1 MSVKK
6 LVSLGIVYV
15 VIVFAGYSVI
25 TGNNPLASGEM
36 EHDEHSDEENGHE
49 EHEGDEAS
57 EEETTEHDDH
67 NTESNQEEDEDM
79 DHKHEHEHEHG
90 HEIDS
95 EVKTD
100 VSYDNEELVISLE
113 DDTGAAPEL
122 AVEHEKEMHFILI
135 SNDLEDYYHL
145 HPEKEEE
152 GRFRVNQALADGTYQ
167 AFVDIVPENKA
178 YTPPPNPL
186 QIGTE
191 ETANAHLHAD
201 NEWTKEINGKTV
213 TLEEI
218 EATAGEEVPLVFDM
232 QGEQPETHL
241 GALGHVVIVDEE
253 VEEYIHVHPASD
265 DSTTFNAHFTN
276 PGMYKVWAEFKFDGE
291 IHVYPFILEVKE

>member
-79 DHKHEHEHEHG
+79 DHEHG
-90 HEIDS
+90 HEHESES

-100 VSYDNEELVISLE
+100 VSYDNEELIISLE

-122 AVEHEKEMHFILI
+122 AIEHEKEMHFILI
-135 SNDLEDYYHL
+135 SNDLEEYYHL

-152 GRFRVNQALADGTYQ
+152 GRFRVNQALEDGTYQ

-178 YTPPPNPL
+178 YTPAPNLL
-186 QIGTE
+186 QVGTE
-191 ETANAHLHAD
+191 ETAKAHLHAD
-201 NEWTKEINGKTV
+201 NEWTKEVEGKTV
-213 TLEEI
+213 TLEEV
-218 EATAGEEVPLVFDM
+218 EAIAGEEVPLNFDM
-232 QGEQPETHL
+232 HGEQPETHL
-241 GALGHVVIVDEE
+241 GALGHVVIVDEGA
-253 VEEYIHVHPASD
+253 EEYIHVHPASE
-265 DSTTFNAHFTN
+265 DSTTFNAHFTE

-291 IHVYPFILEVKE
+291 IHVYPFVLEVKE

>member
-15 VIVFAGYSVI
+15 VIIFAGYSVI

-79 DHKHEHEHEHG
+79 DHEHG
-90 HEIDS
+90 HEHESES

-100 VSYDNEELVISLE
+100 VSYDNEELIISLE

-122 AVEHEKEMHFILI
+122 AIEHEKEMHFILI
-135 SNDLEDYYHL
+135 SNDLEEYYHL

-152 GRFRVNQALADGTYQ
+152 GRFRVNQALEDGTYQ

-178 YTPPPNPL
+178 YTPAPNLL
-186 QIGTE
+186 QVGTE
-191 ETANAHLHAD
+191 ETAKAHLHAD
-201 NEWTKEINGKTV
+201 NEWTKEVEGKTV
-213 TLEEI
+213 TLEEV
-218 EATAGEEVPLVFDM
+218 EAIAGEEVPLNFDM
-232 QGEQPETHL
+232 HGEQPETHL
-241 GALGHVVIVDEE
+241 GALGHVVIVDEGA
-253 VEEYIHVHPASD
+253 EEYIHVHPASE
-265 DSTTFNAHFTN
+265 DSTTFNAHFTE

-291 IHVYPFILEVKE
+291 IHVYPFVLEVKE

>member
-79 DHKHEHEHEHG
+79 DHEHG
-90 HEIDS
+90 HEHESES

-100 VSYDNEELVISLE
+100 VSYDNEELIISLE

-122 AVEHEKEMHFILI
+122 AIEHEKEMHFILI
-135 SNDLEDYYHL
+135 SNDLEEYYHL

-152 GRFRVNQALADGTYQ
+152 GRFRVNQALEDGTYQ

-178 YTPPPNPL
+178 YTPAPNLL
-186 QIGTE
+186 QVGTE
-191 ETANAHLHAD
+191 ETAKAHLHAD
-201 NEWTKEINGKTV
+201 NEWTKEVEGKTV
-213 TLEEI
+213 TLEEVEEI
-218 EATAGEEVPLVFDM
+218 AGEEVPLNFDM
-232 QGEQPETHL
+232 HGEQPETHL
-241 GALGHVVIVDEE
+241 GALGHVVIVDEGA
-253 VEEYIHVHPASD
+253 EEYIHVHPASE
-265 DSTTFNAHFTN
+265 DSTTFNAHFTE

-291 IHVYPFILEVKE
+291 IHVYPFVLEVKE

>member
-79 DHKHEHEHEHG
+79 DHEHG
-90 HEIDS
+90 HEHESES

-100 VSYDNEELVISLE
+100 VSYDNEELIISLE

-122 AVEHEKEMHFILI
+122 AIEHEKEMHFILI
-135 SNDLEDYYHL
+135 SNDLEEYYHL

-152 GRFRVNQALADGTYQ
+152 GRFRVNQALEDGTYQ
-167 AFVDIVPENKA
+167 VFVDIVPENKA
-178 YTPPPNPL
+178 YTPAPNLL
-186 QIGTE
+186 QVGTE
-191 ETANAHLHAD
+191 ETAKAHLHAD
-201 NEWTKEINGKTV
+201 NEWTKEVEGKTV
-213 TLEEI
+213 TLEEV
-218 EATAGEEVPLVFDM
+218 EAIAGEEVPLNFDM
-232 QGEQPETHL
+232 HGEQPETHL
-241 GALGHVVIVDEE
+241 GALGHVVIVDEGA
-253 VEEYIHVHPASD
+253 EEYIHVHPASE
-265 DSTTFNAHFTN
+265 DSTTFNAHFTE

-291 IHVYPFILEVKE
+291 IHVYPFVLEVKE